1 MLPSVQ
7 QYLNTTIDEPYNP
20 DRYGNNVPSILG
32 ESRSNFT
39 SLQPTHSKQ
48 EANVY
53 AYLNISIP
61 EVDFSKK
68 YVSKVPKLNIDQFI
82 STINLISWIS
92 TNKTKHI
99 HNYGT
104 SDPPKKGHVQ
114 NQLILSL
121 LQLTR
126 FLLRHLAQHLQY
138 SKLLQPRGITNLTS
152 LYIPSNIGTS

>member
-1 MLPSVQ
+1 MLLTRCKKELIVSVPNVLPSVQ

-61 EVDFSKK
+61 
-68 YVSKVPKLNIDQFI
+68 KV
-82 STINLISWIS
+82 
-92 TNKTKHI
+92 
-99 HNYGT
+99 
-104 SDPPKKGHVQ
+104 V
-114 NQLILSL
+114 
-121 LQLTR
+121 
-126 FLLRHLAQHLQY
+126 FL
-138 SKLLQPRGITNLTS
+138 
-152 LYIPSNIGTS
+152 